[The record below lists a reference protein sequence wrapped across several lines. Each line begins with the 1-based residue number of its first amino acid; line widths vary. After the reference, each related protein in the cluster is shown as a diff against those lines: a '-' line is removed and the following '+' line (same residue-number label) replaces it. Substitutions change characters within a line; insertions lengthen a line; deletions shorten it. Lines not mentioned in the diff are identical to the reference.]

1 MEEKNMKKIVALA
14 LAMVMALSLAT
25 VAFAVPLWTNGGEVK
40 FDKYDAKYNT
50 KTEDDVS
57 FTFNAAK
64 APDGKGAVGNI
75 AYWYNVDDQQV
86 THYFVMTDKW
96 TSNTSFAVKLHNAKI
111 PVGAHDNEASEGA
124 AEPLYFMTEVTNVFY
139 IYEATA
145 YTAWG
150 KLCEQYAKPAD
161 ADSVTYVQYTAKL
174 EAGEPVVIDAINK
187 ASVPTGAAGM
197 DSVLVNGV
205 VYVVKGTRQT
215 AIAHSWAPTAWAKDG
230 KITTYTCQTCKT
242 VAKVIESMYVADKTK
257 SHVQLSN
264 GDLIEFSYTVGKP
277 GTTTGVNSAKTFDA
291 GIAMYVGMS
300 LLSVAGGAVVI
311 GKKKEF

>member
-1 MEEKNMKKIVALA
+1 MKKIVALV

-25 VAFAVPLWTNGGEVK
+25 VAFAVPLWTNGGAVN
-40 FDKYDAKYNT
+40 FDIYDAKYNT
-50 KTEDDVS
+50 KKEPADGVT
-57 FTFNAAK
+57 FTFHAAV
-64 APDGKGAVGNI
+64 APDYTKHTVGNI
-75 AYWYNVDDQQV
+75 AYWECSDPNYAG
-86 THYFVMTDKW
+86 YYVMTDKW
-96 TSNTSFAVKLHNAKI
+96 TSDTSFAVKVHNANIK
-111 PVGAHDNEASEGA
+111 PGATDNEKAEGA
-124 AEPLYFMTEVTNVFY
+124 AEPLYFMTEVTNVSY

-150 KLCEQYAKPAD
+150 TLCEQYAKPAD
-161 ADSVTYVQYTAKL
+161 ADKVTYVQYTAKL
-174 EAGEPVVIDAINK
+174 EDGEPVVIDAIN
-187 ASVPTGAAGM
+187 AADVAAEGM
-197 DSVLVNGV
+197 NCVLVNGV
-205 VYVVKGTRQT
+205 VYGVKSTRLS
-215 AIAHSWAPTAWAKDG
+215 AIQHSWAPTAWAKDG
-230 KITTYTCQTCKT
+230 KVTTYTCQTCKT

-264 GDLIEFSYTVGKP
+264 GDLIEFSYTPGKP

>member
-1 MEEKNMKKIVALA
+1 MKKIVALA

-25 VAFAVPLWTNGGEVK
+25 VAFAVPLWTNGGEVA
-40 FDKYDAKYNT
+40 FDIYDAKYNT
-50 KTEDDVS
+50 KTENDVD
-57 FTFNAAK
+57 FTFTAAK
-64 APDGKGAVGNI
+64 APDGKGNVGNI
-75 AYWYNVDDQQV
+75 AFWTSEDDGYNG
-86 THYFVMTDKW
+86 YYVMTDKW
-96 TSNTSFAVKLHNAKI
+96 TSDTSFAVKLHNANI
-111 PVGAHDNEASEGA
+111 PVGGTKDETAEGT
-124 AEPLYFMTEVTNVFY
+124 AEPLYFMTEVTNVYY

-150 KLCEQYAKPAD
+150 TLCEQYAKPAD

-187 ASVPTGAAGM
+187 ASVATAAAGM

-230 KITTYTCQTCKT
+230 SITTYTCQTCKT

-264 GDLIEFSYTVGKP
+264 GDLIEFSYTVGKA
-277 GTTTGVNSAKTFDA
+277 GTTKGVDSAKTFDA

>member
-1 MEEKNMKKIVALA
+1 MKKIVALV

-25 VAFAVPLWTNGGEVK
+25 VAFAVPLWTNGGAVN
-40 FDKYDAKYNT
+40 FDIYDAKYNT
-50 KTEDDVS
+50 KKEPADGVT
-57 FTFNAAK
+57 FTFHAAV
-64 APDGKGAVGNI
+64 APDYTKGTVGNI
-75 AYWYNVDDQQV
+75 AYWECSDPTYAG
-86 THYFVMTDKW
+86 YYVMTDKW
-96 TSNTSFAVKLHNAKI
+96 TSDTSFAVKVHNANIK
-111 PVGAHDNEASEGA
+111 PGATTDESAEGT
-124 AEPLYFMTEVTNVFY
+124 AEPLYFMTKVTNVYY

-150 KLCEQYAKPAD
+150 TLCEQYAKPAD
-161 ADSVTYVQYTAKL
+161 ADKVTYVQYTAKM
-174 EAGEPVVIDAINK
+174 EKDEPVVIDAINA
-187 ASVPTGAAGM
+187 ASVPTAAAGM

-205 VYVVKGTRQT
+205 VYVVKGTRLS
-215 AIAHSWAPTAWAKDG
+215 AIQHSWAPTAWAKDG
-230 KITTYTCQTCKT
+230 KVTTYTCQTCKT

-264 GDLIEFSYTVGKP
+264 GDLIEFSYTPGKA

>member
-1 MEEKNMKKIVALA
+1 MKKIVALV

-25 VAFAVPLWTNGGEVK
+25 VAFAVPLWTNGGDVA

-50 KTEDDVS
+50 KSEDNVEYT
-57 FTFNAAK
+57 FTAAK

-75 AYWYNVDDQQV
+75 AFW
-86 THYFVMTDKW
+86 TEKATGKYFVMTDKW
-96 TSNTSFAVKLHNAKI
+96 TADTAFAVKLHNANI
-111 PVGAHDNEASEGA
+111 PVGATDNEKSEGA
-124 AEPLYFMTEVTNVFY
+124 AEPLYFMTEVTNVYY
-139 IYEATA
+139 IYEAKVF
-145 YTAWG
+145 TAWG

-161 ADSVTYVQYTAKL
+161 ADSVTYVEYTAKL
-174 EAGEPVVIDAINK
+174 ENDLYVIDGINK
-187 ASVPTGAAGM
+187 ASVATAANGL

-205 VYVVKGTRQT
+205 VYVVKGDRQT
-215 AIAHSWAPTAWAKDG
+215 AISHTWAPTAWAKDG
-230 KITTYTCQTCKT
+230 KVTNYTCQTCKT

-264 GDLIEFSYTVGKP
+264 GDLIEFSYTAGKP
-277 GTTTGVNSAKTFDA
+277 GTTDGINSAKTFDA

>member
-1 MEEKNMKKIVALA
+1 MKKIVALV

-25 VAFAVPLWTNGGEVK
+25 VAFAVPLWTNGGDVA

-50 KTEDDVS
+50 KSEDNVEYT
-57 FTFNAAK
+57 FTAAK

-75 AYWYNVDDQQV
+75 AFW
-86 THYFVMTDKW
+86 TEKATGKYFVMTDKW
-96 TSNTSFAVKLHNAKI
+96 TADTSFAVKLHNANI
-111 PVGAHDNEASEGA
+111 PVGATDNEKSEGA
-124 AEPLYFMTEVTNVFY
+124 AEPLYFMTEVTNVYY
-139 IYEATA
+139 IYEAKVF
-145 YTAWG
+145 TAWG

-161 ADSVTYVQYTAKL
+161 ADSVTYVEYTATL
-174 EAGEPVVIDAINK
+174 ENDLYVIDGINK
-187 ASVPTGAAGM
+187 ASVATAAAGM

-205 VYVVKGTRQT
+205 VYVVKGDRPT
-215 AIAHSWAPTAWAKDG
+215 AISHTWAPTAWAKDG
-230 KITTYTCQTCKT
+230 KVTNYTCQTCKT
-242 VAKVIESMYVADKTK
+242 VAKVIDSMYVADKTK

-264 GDLIEFSYTVGKP
+264 GDLIEFSYTPGKA
-277 GTTTGVNSAKTFDA
+277 GTTNGVNSAKTFDA

>member
-1 MEEKNMKKIVALA
+1 MKKIVALV

-25 VAFAVPLWTNGGEVK
+25 VAFAVPLWTNGGDVA

-50 KTEDDVS
+50 KSEDNVEYT
-57 FTFNAAK
+57 FTAAK

-75 AYWYNVDDQQV
+75 AFW
-86 THYFVMTDKW
+86 TEKATGKYFVMTDKW
-96 TSNTSFAVKLHNAKI
+96 TADTSFAVKLHNANI
-111 PVGAHDNEASEGA
+111 PVGATDNEKSEGA
-124 AEPLYFMTEVTNVFY
+124 AEPLYFMTEVTNVYY
-139 IYEATA
+139 IYEAKVF
-145 YTAWG
+145 TAWG

-161 ADSVTYVQYTAKL
+161 ADSVTYVEYTATL
-174 EAGEPVVIDAINK
+174 ENDLYVIDGINK
-187 ASVPTGAAGM
+187 ASVATAAAGM

-205 VYVVKGTRQT
+205 VYVIKGDRQT
-215 AIAHSWAPTAWAKDG
+215 AISHTWAPTAWAKDG
-230 KITTYTCQTCKT
+230 KVTNYTCQTCKT
-242 VAKVIESMYVADKTK
+242 VAKVIDSMYVADKTK

-264 GDLIEFSYTVGKP
+264 GDLIEFSYTPGKA
-277 GTTTGVNSAKTFDA
+277 GTTNGVNSAKTFDA

>member
-25 VAFAVPLWTNGGEVK
+25 VAFAVPLWTNGGEVA
-40 FDKYDAKYNT
+40 FDIYDAKYNT
-50 KTEDDVS
+50 KTQNDVD
-57 FTFNAAK
+57 FTFVAAK

-75 AYWYNVDDQQV
+75 AFWYSDDANY
-86 THYFVMTDKW
+86 TGYYVMTDKW
-96 TSNTSFAVKLHNAKI
+96 TADTSFAVKLHNANI
-111 PVGAHDNEASEGA
+111 PVGGTKDESAEGT
-124 AEPLYFMTEVTNVFY
+124 AEPLYFMTKVTNVYY

-150 KLCEQYAKPAD
+150 TLCEQYAKPAD
-161 ADSVTYVQYTAKL
+161 ADKVTYVQYTAAL
-174 EAGEPVVIDAINK
+174 ENGKPVVIDAINA
-187 ASVPTGAAGM
+187 ASVATAAGGN

-215 AIAHSWAPTAWAKDG
+215 AIQHSWAPTAWAKDG
-230 KITTYTCQTCKT
+230 KVTTYTCQTCKT

-264 GDLIEFSYTVGKP
+264 GDLIEFSYTPGKA

>member
-1 MEEKNMKKIVALA
+1 MKKIVALV

-40 FDKYDAKYNT
+40 FDKYDKVYNT

-57 FTFNAAK
+57 FTFEAAK
-64 APDGKGAVGNI
+64 APDYTAKTVGNI
-75 AYWYNVDDQQV
+75 AYWHNTDANGVV
-86 THYFVMTDKW
+86 HYYVMTDKY
-96 TSNTSFAVKLHNAKI
+96 SSGVSFAVKLHNANI

-139 IYEATA
+139 IYEAKA
-145 YTAWG
+145 FTAWG
-150 KLCEQYAKPAD
+150 TLCEQYAKPAD
-161 ADSVTYVQYTAKL
+161 ADKVTYVEYTSKL
-174 EAGEPVVIDAINK
+174 ENDLYVIDGIN
-187 ASVPTGAAGM
+187 AADVAAEGM
-197 DSVLVNGV
+197 SCVLVNGV
-205 VYVVKGTRQT
+205 VYVVKGTRLS
-215 AIAHSWAPTAWAKDG
+215 AIQHSWAPTAWDKNG
-230 KITTYTCQTCKT
+230 KVTTYTCQTCKT

-264 GDLIEFSYTVGKP
+264 GDLIEFSYTPGKA
-277 GTTTGVNSAKTFDA
+277 GTTSGVNSAKTFDA
-291 GIAMYVGMS
+291 GVAMYVGMS

>member
-1 MEEKNMKKIVALA
+1 MKKIVALA

-25 VAFAVPLWTNGGEVK
+25 VAFAVPLWTNGGDVA

-50 KTEDDVS
+50 KSEDNVEYT
-57 FTFNAAK
+57 FTAAK

-75 AYWYNVDDQQV
+75 AFW
-86 THYFVMTDKW
+86 TEKATGKFFVMTDKW
-96 TSNTSFAVKLHNAKI
+96 TADTSFAVKLHNANI
-111 PVGAHDNEASEGA
+111 PIGKTDNEKAEGA
-124 AEPLYFMTEVTNVFY
+124 AEPLYFMTEVTNVYY

-187 ASVPTGAAGM
+187 ASVPTTAGGN

-205 VYVVKGTRQT
+205 VYVVKGTRLS
-215 AIAHSWAPTAWAKDG
+215 AIQHSWAPTAWAKDG

-264 GDLIEFSYTVGKP
+264 GDLIEFSYTPGKA

>member
-1 MEEKNMKKIVALA
+1 MKKIVALA

-25 VAFAVPLWTNGGEVK
+25 VAFAVPLWTNGGDVA

-50 KTEDDVS
+50 KSEDNVEYT
-57 FTFNAAK
+57 FTAAK

-75 AYWYNVDDQQV
+75 AFW
-86 THYFVMTDKW
+86 TEKATGKFFVMTDKW
-96 TSNTSFAVKLHNAKI
+96 TADTSFAVKLHNANI
-111 PVGAHDNEASEGA
+111 PVGKTDNEKAEGA
-124 AEPLYFMTEVTNVFY
+124 AEPLYFMTEVTNVYY

-187 ASVPTGAAGM
+187 ASVATTAGGN

-215 AIAHSWAPTAWAKDG
+215 AIQHSWAPTAWAKDG
-230 KITTYTCQTCKT
+230 KVTTYTCQTCKT

-264 GDLIEFSYTVGKP
+264 GDLIEFSYLPRT
-277 GTTTGVNSAKTFDA
+277 D
-291 GIAMYVGMS
+291 GM
-300 LLSVAGGAVVI
+300 VR
-311 GKKKEF
+311 

>member
-25 VAFAVPLWTNGGEVK
+25 VAFAVPLWTNGGEVA
-40 FDKYDAKYNT
+40 FDIYDAKYNT
-50 KTEDDVS
+50 KTQNDVD
-57 FTFNAAK
+57 FTFVAAK
-64 APDGKGAVGNI
+64 APDGKGNVGNI
-75 AYWYNVDDQQV
+75 AFWYSNDANYAG
-86 THYFVMTDKW
+86 YFVMTDKW
-96 TSNTSFAVKLHNAKI
+96 TSDTTFAVKLHNANI
-111 PVGAHDNEASEGA
+111 PVGGTKDESAEGT
-124 AEPLYFMTEVTNVFY
+124 AEPLYFMTKVTNVYY

-187 ASVPTGAAGM
+187 ASVATTAGGN

-230 KITTYTCQTCKT
+230 KVTTYTCQTCKT

-264 GDLIEFSYTVGKP
+264 GDLIEFSYTPGKA
-277 GTTTGVNSAKTFDA
+277 GTTGVNSAKTFDA